1 MRPLTRLTLIVSA
14 AAALAFGQADNASQR
29 AIERGNAHLAQKR
42 ADYGLA
48 GSEYELRARKVNLS
62 GGAAH
67 VRYDEFYK
75 GVRVFEGEAIVHL
88 PQDGEAE
95 ITSSLRGNISL
106 DVQPVMTEGQA
117 RAAAVRALGVRG
129 ASETSSALEILPRG
143 GRSATD
149 RLVWHLQVSVE
160 NEQDGTGKF
169 DLFYDARTSQ
179 LVWSFDSLETS
190 SATGTGFTAYS
201 GQVAL
206 PLNLASGTYSM
217 LNPDQANLKTNDM
230 KNRQAGSGSTFSNAT
245 GIFGD
250 GKPDLTDR
258 STAGADAHFGMTKTW
273 EYYKTTFGRNGI
285 NGAGK
290 SSYGR
295 VHYGR
300 KYENA
305 FWSSSCFCMTYGD
318 GANTFYPLVS
328 TDVSG
333 HEMSHGV
340 MASEANLTYSGESGG
355 LNEANSDIFGTLVE
369 YYVNNSYDVP
379 DYWIGE
385 RIFKSN
391 WSTGTYTQTRALRY
405 MNDPAKDGRSPA
417 CWSST
422 LGSLD
427 VHYSSGPANH
437 MFYLLAEGGASKCN
451 GNVVTGIGRADAAKI
466 WYDAISNRMTS
477 STNYN
482 GARTASLASAEA
494 LFGAGS
500 AQYNAVAAAFSAIN
514 VN

>member
-1 MRPLTRLTLIVSA
+1 MAPLTRITLLVSA
-14 AAALAFGQADNASQR
+14 VAAFAFGQADNASQR
-29 AIERGNAHLAQKR
+29 AIERGNAHLAQKK
-42 ADYGLA
+42 ADYGLTGA
-48 GSEYELRARKVNLS
+48 DYELRARKVNFS
-62 GGAAH
+62 GGTSH

-88 PQDGEAE
+88 PQSGEPE
-95 ITSSLRGNISL
+95 ITSNLRGNMNL
-106 DVQPVMTEGQA
+106 DVQPVMTEGLA
-117 RAAAVRALGVRG
+117 RAAAVRALGIRG
-129 ASETSSALEILPRG
+129 ASEVTSSLEILPKG
-143 GRSATD
+143 DRSAAD
-149 RLVWHLQVSVE
+149 RLVWHLQVFVE
-160 NEQDGTGKF
+160 NDQDGTGKF
-169 DLFYDARTSQ
+169 DLFYDAKTSQ
-179 LVWSFDSLETS
+179 LVWSFNSLETAS
-190 SATGTGFTAYS
+190 YTGTGNTAFA
-201 GQVAL
+201 GIVDL
-206 PLNLASGTYSM
+206 PLNQSSTGYSM
-217 LNPDQANLKTNDM
+217 INPLQANLKTNDM
-230 KNRQAGSGSTFSNAT
+230 KNRQAGSGTTFSNGT
-245 GIFGD
+245 GIFGN

-273 EYYKTTFGRNGI
+273 EYYANTFGRNGI

-290 SSYGR
+290 ATYGR

-300 KYENA
+300 NYENA

-328 TDVSG
+328 IDVTG

-355 LNEANSDIFGTLVE
+355 LNEANSDIFGTMVE
-369 YYVNNSYDVP
+369 YYINNSDDTP

-391 WSTGTYTQTRALRY
+391 YSSGTYNQKYALRY
-405 MNDPAKDGRSPA
+405 MDNPAKDGRSPA

-451 GNVVTGIGRADAAKI
+451 GNAVTGIGRDKASRI
-466 WYDAISNRMTS
+466 WYKAISNYMTS
-477 STNYN
+477 STNYK
-482 GARTASLASAEA
+482 GARTASLNAAAALYGSSSAE
-494 LFGAGS
+494 
-500 AQYNAVAAAFSAIN
+500 YNAVAAAFSAIN

>member
-1 MRPLTRLTLIVSA
+1 MTPLTRFTLLVSA
-14 AAALAFGQADNASQR
+14 AAAFAFGQADQASQR
-29 AIERGNAHLAQKR
+29 AIERGNAHLAQKKG
-42 ADYGLA
+42 DYGLA
-48 GSEYELRARKVNLS
+48 GAGYELRARKVNFS
-62 GGAAH
+62 GGTSH

-88 PQDGEAE
+88 PQSGEPE
-95 ITSSLRGNISL
+95 ITSSLRGNINL

-117 RAAAVRALGVRG
+117 RAAAVRALGIRG
-129 ASETSSALEILPRG
+129 ASEVTSALEILPKG
-143 GRSATD
+143 ERSAVD
-149 RLVWHLQVSVE
+149 RLVWHLQVFVA
-160 NEQDGTGKF
+160 NDQDGTGKF
-169 DLFYDARTSQ
+169 DLFYDAKTSQ
-179 LVWSFDSLETS
+179 LVWSFNSLETAS
-190 SATGTGFTAYS
+190 YTGTGFTAFA
-201 GQVAL
+201 GQVPL
-206 PLNLASGTYSM
+206 PLDVSSGKYSM
-217 LNPDQANLKTNDM
+217 ISTGQSNLKTNDLN
-230 KNRQAGSGSTFSNAT
+230 NRQNGSGATFSNGT
-245 GIFGD
+245 GIFGN

-273 EYYKTTFGRNGI
+273 EYYNTTFGRNGI
-285 NGAGK
+285 DGAGK
-290 SSYGR
+290 ATYGR

-300 KYENA
+300 NYENA

-328 TDVSG
+328 IDVTG

-355 LNEANSDIFGTLVE
+355 LNEANSDIFGTMVE
-369 YYVNNSYDVP
+369 FYINSQSDVP

-391 WSTGTYTQTRALRY
+391 WSNGTYTQTRALRY
-405 MNDPAKDGRSPA
+405 MDDPAKDGRSPA

-437 MFYLLAEGGASKCN
+437 MFYLLAEGGTSKCN
-451 GNVVTGIGRADAAKI
+451 GNPVTGIGRAAAAAI
-466 WYDAISNRMTS
+466 WYKAIGDYMTS
-477 STNYN
+477 STNYA
-482 GARTASLASAEA
+482 GARTASLNAAKD
-494 LFGAGS
+494 LYGAGS
-500 AQYNAVAAAFSAIN
+500 AQYNAVAAAFAAIN